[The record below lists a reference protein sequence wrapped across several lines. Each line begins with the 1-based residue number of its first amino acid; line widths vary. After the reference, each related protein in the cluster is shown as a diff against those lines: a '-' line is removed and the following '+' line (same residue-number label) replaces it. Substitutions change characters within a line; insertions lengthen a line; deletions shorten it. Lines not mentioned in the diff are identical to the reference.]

1 MGAALVA
8 ALLLAAPL
16 AAQEAAPTLPQ
27 WLTGCWRMTDPDRV
41 IDEVWL
47 PQAGGALLGV
57 SRAHAGDS
65 LLSYEVMVIRPGV
78 SGLVYEANPSGQLP
92 ATFLVGVQ
100 SDSGIT
106 FENLTHDFPQLIRY
120 ARRGADSLLA
130 VVSGTVRDRQRV
142 ISYEYARV
150 ACSLP

>member
-1 MGAALVA
+1 MAV
-8 ALLLAAPL
+8 LLLAAPL
-16 AAQEAAPTLPQ
+16 AAQAPAPDLPL
-27 WLTGCWRMTDPDRV
+27 WLTGCWRMTDPDRI
-41 IDEVWL
+41 IDEIWF

-65 LLSYEVMVIRPGV
+65 LLSYEVMVIRPGAN
-78 SGLVYEANPSGQLP
+78 GLLYEASPSGQLP
-92 ATFLVGVQ
+92 ATFLAGVQ

-120 ARRGADSLLA
+120 VRRGPDALLA
-130 VVSGTVRDRQRV
+130 VVSGAVRDRQRV
-142 ISYEYARV
+142 ISYEYQRV